1 MLSKGLAYGWLA
13 ARRRIGEMI
22 LPVVTTATGAFL
34 VVLVF
39 GMQDGIRAQSASL
52 GHADEIGRAVI
63 LIAVTVLLVGVVE
76 VAVATTRTVAHR
88 TRELGVLGANGV
100 PRTPVVAA
108 LLVEP
113 LVAAVLG
120 AVVGAALAG
129 VIAMVLGATGFV
141 PTGVAVGGS
150 ASRRRHRRRRQH
162 RRRAGHQHRAHL
174 DRSVA
179 ATHSFALR
187 GRLIHDGHQRRRSH
201 RRRRRCRG
209 RGPSPRRRRPVIEV
223 SDVWKLHKL
232 GDEVVKALVA
242 ADLQVMPGEFVCLMG
257 PSGSG
262 KSTLLNIIGGLDRPT
277 KGSVKVAGK
286 DTGQLTESQ
295 FAALRH
301 DTIGF
306 IFQSYNLIPFLSAVE
321 NVELPLMFEP
331 YDRKAL
337 RKRAME
343 LLELVGLSHRVH
355 HQPTKMSGGEQQRT
369 AIARSLI
376 SNPTLVLADEPTANL
391 DHKTG
396 ETVVRMLRDL
406 CSTMGVTVVASTHDP
421 IVAEEA
427 SRVVRMRDGQIVS

>member
-1 MLSKGLAYGWLA
+1 MTVIKDTDENTEVS
-13 ARRRIGEMI
+13 
-22 LPVVTTATGAFL
+22 
-34 VVLVF
+34 
-39 GMQDGIRAQSASL
+39 SA
-52 GHADEIGRAVI
+52 E
-63 LIAVTVLLVGVVE
+63 T
-76 VAVATTRTVAHR
+76 
-88 TRELGVLGANGV
+88 
-100 PRTPVVAA
+100 
-108 LLVEP
+108 
-113 LVAAVLG
+113 LVADKPAN
-120 AVVGAALAG
+120 
-129 VIAMVLGATGFV
+129 
-141 PTGVAVGGS
+141 
-150 ASRRRHRRRRQH
+150 AS
-162 RRRAGHQHRAHL
+162 
-174 DRSVA
+174 
-179 ATHSFALR
+179 
-187 GRLIHDGHQRRRSH
+187 
-201 RRRRRCRG
+201 
-209 RGPSPRRRRPVIEV
+209 PVIEI

-286 DTGQLTESQ
+286 DTGLLTESQ

-331 YDRKAL
+331 YDRKSL
-337 RKRAME
+337 RKRALE
-343 LLELVGLSHRVH
+343 LLDLVGLSHRIH

-396 ETVVRMLRDL
+396 ATVVRMLRDL
-406 CSTMGVTVVASTHDP
+406 CSTIGVTVVASTHDP

-427 SRVVRMRDGQIVS
+427 SRVVRMRDGQIVN

>member
-1 MLSKGLAYGWLA
+1 L
-13 ARRRIGEMI
+13 
-22 LPVVTTATGAFL
+22 T
-34 VVLVF
+34 
-39 GMQDGIRAQSASL
+39 
-52 GHADEIGRAVI
+52 VI
-63 LIAVTVLLVGVVE
+63 KDTDDSTE
-76 VAVATTRTVAHR
+76 VAQAGAPASVPATD
-88 TRELGVLGANGV
+88 
-100 PRTPVVAA
+100 
-108 LLVEP
+108 
-113 LVAAVLG
+113 
-120 AVVGAALAG
+120 
-129 VIAMVLGATGFV
+129 
-141 PTGVAVGGS
+141 
-150 ASRRRHRRRRQH
+150 AS
-162 RRRAGHQHRAHL
+162 
-174 DRSVA
+174 
-179 ATHSFALR
+179 
-187 GRLIHDGHQRRRSH
+187 
-201 RRRRRCRG
+201 
-209 RGPSPRRRRPVIEV
+209 PVIEV

-286 DTGQLTESQ
+286 DTGLLTESQ

-331 YDRKAL
+331 YDRKSL
-337 RKRAME
+337 RKRATE
-343 LLELVGLSHRVH
+343 LLELVGLSHRIN

-421 IVAEEA
+421 TVADEA
-427 SRVVRMRDGQIVS
+427 SRVIRMRDGQIVN

>member
-1 MLSKGLAYGWLA
+1 MTVIRENEANDLDVAEA
-13 ARRRIGEMI
+13 
-22 LPVVTTATGAFL
+22 GA
-34 VVLVF
+34 
-39 GMQDGIRAQSASL
+39 SAP
-52 GHADEIGRAVI
+52 D
-63 LIAVTVLLVGVVE
+63 
-76 VAVATTRTVAHR
+76 
-88 TRELGVLGANGV
+88 
-100 PRTPVVAA
+100 
-108 LLVEP
+108 
-113 LVAAVLG
+113 
-120 AVVGAALAG
+120 AG
-129 VIAMVLGATGFV
+129 VT
-141 PTGVAVGGS
+141 
-150 ASRRRHRRRRQH
+150 AS
-162 RRRAGHQHRAHL
+162 
-174 DRSVA
+174 
-179 ATHSFALR
+179 
-187 GRLIHDGHQRRRSH
+187 
-201 RRRRRCRG
+201 
-209 RGPSPRRRRPVIEV
+209 PVIEV

-232 GDEVVKALVA
+232 GDEVVKALVSA
-242 ADLQVMPGEFVCLMG
+242 ELTVMPGEFVCLMG

-331 YDRKAL
+331 YDRKSL
-337 RKRAME
+337 RKRATE
-343 LLELVGLSHRVH
+343 LLELVGLSHRIN

-427 SRVVRMRDGQIVS
+427 SRVVRMKDGQIVN

>member
-1 MLSKGLAYGWLA
+1 MTVIKDSDETTDIATAETPA
-13 ARRRIGEMI
+13 AE
-22 LPVVTTATGAFL
+22 TK
-34 VVLVF
+34 
-39 GMQDGIRAQSASL
+39 
-52 GHADEIGRAVI
+52 
-63 LIAVTVLLVGVVE
+63 
-76 VAVATTRTVAHR
+76 VA
-88 TRELGVLGANGV
+88 
-100 PRTPVVAA
+100 
-108 LLVEP
+108 
-113 LVAAVLG
+113 
-120 AVVGAALAG
+120 
-129 VIAMVLGATGFV
+129 
-141 PTGVAVGGS
+141 
-150 ASRRRHRRRRQH
+150 
-162 RRRAGHQHRAHL
+162 
-174 DRSVA
+174 
-179 ATHSFALR
+179 
-187 GRLIHDGHQRRRSH
+187 
-201 RRRRRCRG
+201 
-209 RGPSPRRRRPVIEV
+209 PVIEV

-242 ADLQVMPGEFVCLMG
+242 AELKVMPGEFVCLMG

-277 KGSVKVAGK
+277 KGRVLVAGK

-331 YDRKAL
+331 YDRKSL
-337 RKRAME
+337 RKRATE
-343 LLELVGLSHRVH
+343 LLELVGLSHRIN

-406 CSTMGVTVVASTHDP
+406 CSTIGVTVVASTHDP
-421 IVAEEA
+421 TVADEA
-427 SRVVRMRDGQIVS
+427 SRVVRMKDGQIVN

>member
-1 MLSKGLAYGWLA
+1 M
-13 ARRRIGEMI
+13 
-22 LPVVTTATGAFL
+22 T
-34 VVLVF
+34 
-39 GMQDGIRAQSASL
+39 
-52 GHADEIGRAVI
+52 VI
-63 LIAVTVLLVGVVE
+63 KDTDDS
-76 VAVATTRTVAHR
+76 TD
-88 TRELGVLGANGV
+88 
-100 PRTPVVAA
+100 VAA
-108 LLVEP
+108 AEAP
-113 LVAAVLG
+113 A
-120 AVVGAALAG
+120 
-129 VIAMVLGATGFV
+129 FS
-141 PTGVAVGGS
+141 S
-150 ASRRRHRRRRQH
+150 APDAS
-162 RRRAGHQHRAHL
+162 
-174 DRSVA
+174 
-179 ATHSFALR
+179 
-187 GRLIHDGHQRRRSH
+187 
-201 RRRRRCRG
+201 
-209 RGPSPRRRRPVIEV
+209 PVIEV

-242 ADLQVMPGEFVCLMG
+242 AELQVMPGEFVCLMG

-286 DTGQLTESQ
+286 DTALLTESQ

-331 YDRKAL
+331 YDRKSL
-337 RKRAME
+337 RKRALE
-343 LLELVGLSHRVH
+343 LLDLVGLSHRVD

-406 CSTMGVTVVASTHDP
+406 CSTIGVTVVASTHDP

-427 SRVVRMRDGQIVS
+427 SRVVRMRDGQIVN